1 MCPLIQILIDTLI
14 RTSDLALIAL
24 GLNLSYGVSR
34 FPNVAHVEMAPLG
47 AAVALAVAALFPGG
61 GLVGAAIAGA
71 LAAGLAAML
80 LHRFAFERLAGAGP
94 ASALIGS
101 LAIAMMLRAGLQAVF
116 GTRPQQFD
124 TPLTPPHDLWGA
136 ILSDLQIAAIAITA
150 VCLIGFFAM
159 LRLTPLGRSIRAIAA
174 NPALATA
181 SGIDARR
188 VTLVTVF
195 LGGTLAGIGGILLA
209 LVTQLDIGM
218 GQMLLLPVFAAAIV
232 GGLGSLPGA
241 VIGAFAIALA
251 ETLVM
256 RIDFGLLAADG
267 PRYLPLGYLTGIGF
281 ALIVVTLVYRPEGL
295 LSRGGRRA

>member
-1 MCPLIQILIDTLI
+1 MQILLDTLI

-24 GLNLSYGVSR
+24 GLSLSYGVSR
-34 FPNVAHVEMAPLG
+34 FPNVAHVEMAP
-47 AAVALAVAALFPGG
+47 F
-61 GLVGAAIAGA
+61 GAAIALAMTAVPGVGLIPA
-71 LAAGLAAML
+71 AAAGAVSAGVFAVL
-80 LHRFAFERLAGAGP
+80 LHRFAFERLAAVGP

-101 LAIAMMLRAGLQAVF
+101 LAIAMMVRAGLQAVF

-124 TPLTPPHDLWGA
+124 TPLTPPLDVWGA
-136 ILSDLQIAAIAITA
+136 IISDQQIVGIVTTV
-150 VCLIGFFAM
+150 VCLVAFFAM

-174 NPALATA
+174 NPGLASA
-181 SGIDARR
+181 AGINARR
-188 VTLVTVF
+188 VTAVTVF
-195 LGGTLAGIGGILLA
+195 LGGMLAGTGGILLA

-241 VIGAFAIALA
+241 VMGAFAIALA
-251 ETLVM
+251 ETVVM
-256 RIDFGLLAADG
+256 RIDFGMLIGDG

-281 ALIVVTLVYRPEGL
+281 ALIVITLVHRPEGL

>member
-1 MCPLIQILIDTLI
+1 MNIDK
-14 RTSDLALIAL
+14 
-24 GLNLSYGVSR
+24 NL
-34 FPNVAHVEMAPLG
+34 LDK
-47 AAVALAVAALFPGG
+47 
-61 GLVGAAIAGA
+61 
-71 LAAGLAAML
+71 LAAMDDD
-80 LHRFAFERLAGAGP
+80 
-94 ASALIGS
+94 S
-101 LAIAMMLRAGLQAVF
+101 LAA
-116 GTRPQQFD
+116 
-124 TPLTPPHDLWGA
+124 
-136 ILSDLQIAAIAITA
+136 
-150 VCLIGFFAM
+150 
-159 LRLTPLGRSIRAIAA
+159 SIRAIAA

-195 LGGTLAGIGGILLA
+195 LGGMLAGIGGILLA

-241 VIGAFAIALA
+241 VMGAFAIALA

-256 RIDFGLLAADG
+256 RIDFGLLAGEG